1 MSAITRNAEKESK
14 AVEII
19 KSEIIKFSETQ
30 KADYGTM
37 HYNLGY
43 TKRHSVALLM
53 AQQFV
58 KMLYK
63 IEPSDDE
70 NNPTEIERRSII
82 GGIVA
87 AALS

>member
-1 MSAITRNAEKESK
+1 MTAISRNAEKENK
-14 AVEII
+14 AIEII
-19 KSEIIKFSETQ
+19 KAEIIKFSETA

-58 KMLYK
+58 
-63 IEPSDDE
+63 
-70 NNPTEIERRSII
+70 
-82 GGIVA
+82 IVA
-87 AALS
+87 AALR